1 MGRFV
6 AQFDYDA
13 QEDNELNFKEGDCLH
28 LLSRIDENE
37 EWWLMKNSQGIF
49 GLIPANYVM
58 PENAD
63 PKLPPSDQSSV
74 GGLNIFQNPLLPTKG
89 TLNSLFPASKSKKK
103 WPAELVQGSSK
114 TKGKLHLLD
123 GTSVA
128 FVHGKEK
135 VIASRSKDELQH

>member
-1 MGRFV
+1 M

-13 QEDNELNFKEGDCLH
+13 QEDNELNFKGGDCLH
-28 LLSRIDENE
+28 LLSKIDENE
-37 EWWLMKNSQGIF
+37 EWWLMKNSQGLF

-63 PKLPPSDQSSV
+63 PRPPQSDQTSV
-74 GGLNIFQNPLLPTKG
+74 DELNIFQSPLLPTKG
-89 TLNSLFPASKSKKK
+89 TLKSLFPASKSKKK

-114 TKGKLHLLD
+114 IKGKLHLLD

-135 VIASRSKDELQH
+135 VIALKSKDELQH